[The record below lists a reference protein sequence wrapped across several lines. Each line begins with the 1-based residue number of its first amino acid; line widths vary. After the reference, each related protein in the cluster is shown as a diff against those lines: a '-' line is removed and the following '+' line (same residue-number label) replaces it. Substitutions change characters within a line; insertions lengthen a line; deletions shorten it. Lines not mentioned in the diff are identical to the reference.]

1 MRRKLLDSYEVTS
14 PPERQRSV
22 GVMGG
27 SRPSALKGVT
37 PQLASNFTEAA
48 KGANL

>member
-1 MRRKLLDSYEVTS
+1 VRRKLLESCEVTS

-27 SRPSALKGVT
+27 STPSAFKGVT